1 MAFNTLLKQRC
12 KLLEL
17 NETNVDGLVSHVWT
31 VVTGGENVRCFLDLN
46 YIRKG
51 KDPIWTPEA
60 GRATDRTGVLFLAPN
75 APVKS
80 GHRVEML
87 KGPLGTFS
95 VEGAVDEAWTPKKL
109 HHLEVGVQEVGSVLA
124 KGSTRG

>member
-1 MAFNTLLKQRC
+1 MSFVGLLKQRC
-12 KLLEL
+12 RLLEL

-31 VVTGGENVRCFLDLN
+31 VVTGGDNVRCFLDLN

-60 GRATDRTGVLFLAPN
+60 GRATDRTGVLFLAPT
-75 APVKS
+75 APVRS
-80 GHRVEML
+80 GQRVEML
-87 KGPLGTFS
+87 IGPSGTFS
-95 VEGAVDEAWTPKKL
+95 IEGAVDEAWTPKKK

-124 KGSTRG
+124 KGATRA